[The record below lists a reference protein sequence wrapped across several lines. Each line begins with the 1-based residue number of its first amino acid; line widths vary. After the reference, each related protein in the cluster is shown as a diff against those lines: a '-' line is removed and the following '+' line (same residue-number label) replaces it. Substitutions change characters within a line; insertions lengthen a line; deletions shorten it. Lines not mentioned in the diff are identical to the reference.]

1 MNVTAEEIKAA
12 VKDGTS
18 PFSCGDQLPAPSE
31 GNGAGSD
38 TTSPASTPP
47 S

>member
-1 MNVTAEEIKAA
+1 MNVTAEEIRAA
-12 VKDGTS
+12 TKDDTS
-18 PFSCGDQLPAPSE
+18 PFSCGDELPAPSE
-31 GNGAGSD
+31 GNGAGPA